1 MDRNWIEYEDGP
13 RQLGPENI
21 YVSIN
26 RVGDLM
32 LNRFTFEALGKPE
45 AVKLMYD
52 PDTDVIGLRPVS
64 RFMTSAFPLRPK
76 GRSDNKRMPHKTFL
90 RAARYE
96 VRRNGSFPAG
106 GDRKRDPCPRPSQHA
121 IDNPQK
127 TQHEPTEL
135 KKNASGFRFRRDLGS
150 KIEAAA
156 SYLPADRLARQAIRS
171 CRRRGARRSR
181 R

>member
-13 RQLGPENI
+13 RQPGPENI

-64 RFMTSAFPLRPK
+64 RLMTCAFPLRPK
-76 GRSDNKRMPHKTFL
+76 GRSDNKRIRIKPFCERHDMRFDETVRFL
-90 RAARYE
+90 QAEIENGILVLGLRNTRSTTRKKRSSG
-96 VRRNGSFPAG
+96 RRN
-106 GDRKRDPCPRPSQHA
+106 
-121 IDNPQK
+121 
-127 TQHEPTEL
+127 
-135 KKNASGFRFRRDLGS
+135 
-150 KIEAAA
+150 
-156 SYLPADRLARQAIRS
+156 
-171 CRRRGARRSR
+171 
-181 R
+181 